1 MARPNMWRGSALP
14 VRLGPFDALAA
25 VPLLL
30 VFVHLRIWTIA
41 LAFVWLVVFGVLSR
55 LGYRPV
61 VALRRIRVWFA
72 GPVSYGRPWWSRN
85 QERP

>member
-1 MARPNMWRGSALP
+1 MARPNTWRGSALP

-30 VFVHLRIWTIA
+30 VFVHLRMWTVS
-41 LAFVWLVVFGVLSR
+41 LAVAWLLIFGL
-55 LGYRPV
+55 LGRFGYKPM
-61 VALRRIRVWFA
+61 VALRLIRCWIV
-72 GPVSYGRPWWSRN
+72 GPVSYGRPWWTRE